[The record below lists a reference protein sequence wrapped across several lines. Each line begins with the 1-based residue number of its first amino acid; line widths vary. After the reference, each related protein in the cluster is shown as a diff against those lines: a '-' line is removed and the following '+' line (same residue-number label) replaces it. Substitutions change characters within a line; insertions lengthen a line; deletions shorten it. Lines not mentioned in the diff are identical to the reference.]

1 MAVQGGVYNVQNF
14 SVLIVRQLLAVY
26 DYNVR

>member
-14 SVLIVRQLLAVY
+14 SVLIVRKLLAVY
-26 DYNVR
+26 DYNVP